1 MTLCGMATVH
11 CKIPGEAFGEVQST
25 ERDPSILEIPVP
37 WDDSQEQQQGWS
49 RASWS
54 PEDKLYVLQRVD
66 LENYSSPCSES
77 RRYQVAR

>member
-66 LENYSSPCSES
+66 LENYSSPC
-77 RRYQVAR
+77 